1 MYRLIGFKLN
11 VIKPL
16 ITATINETF
25 QYPNN
30 NQDIIKAI
38 VAIPKTTVGISQKI
52 PVLILVNDPSFIL
65 QRLLEAIISTEV
77 TSAAS

>member
-38 VAIPKTTVGISQKI
+38 VAIPREINIQLFFL
-52 PVLILVNDPSFIL
+52 LIFF
-65 QRLLEAIISTEV
+65 
-77 TSAAS
+77 

>member
-38 VAIPKTTVGISQKI
+38 VAIPREINIQLFFLLIFEEVGVLLTFVQCYSQ
-52 PVLILVNDPSFIL
+52 
-65 QRLLEAIISTEV
+65 
-77 TSAAS
+77 